1 MRGGGLRLA
10 AWCDAG
16 GDFTLPITSSDH
28 DLLFVS
34 QRYAVFLN
42 MQNSHK
48 TADTLWVFHL
58 WNLPFLYVLVYI
70 SVYRSSRR
78 YAPQDDKSVISSD
91 RRESRN
97 LNHANITNIP
107 DPGHK
112 KGLFSG
118 RRSHFPIRGQE
129 NGRFSGPP
137 VQPSVPIKEKPPQNA
152 VARLWGLL
160 RPVNCPRKPA
170 LSWTGSNNPKWS
182 YHG

>member
-1 MRGGGLRLA
+1 M
-10 AWCDAG
+10 
-16 GDFTLPITSSDH
+16 
-28 DLLFVS
+28 
-34 QRYAVFLN
+34 
-42 MQNSHK
+42 
-48 TADTLWVFHL
+48 
-58 WNLPFLYVLVYI
+58 LVYI
-70 SVYRSSRR
+70 FFCLQISPLASLGRNDMGTLNPDDNSVISSNSS
-78 YAPQDDKSVISSD
+78 SVISSD

-152 VARLWGLL
+152 VARLWGSEPTPSLKRKRKNRLSNKNCHSYRNLL
-160 RPVNCPRKPA
+160 YNF
-170 LSWTGSNNPKWS
+170 WSNLHNKEIS
-182 YHG
+182 YSF